1 MNYKFKYG
9 NDYLSIPLNTKAA
22 ELIYG
27 EISPITDIEKEINHC
42 LDNPIASQPFDE
54 IFRRGDKVVIVTS
67 NITRLWINLIPFYLL
82 LSND

>member
-1 MNYKFKYG
+1 MFIERDSNTLRGVFYCQKLGGTKVNYKFKYG

-54 IFRRGDKVVIVTS
+54 IFRREIK
-67 NITRLWINLIPFYLL
+67 
-82 LSND
+82 